1 MITSYARKKQG
12 LKRLERI
19 RRDHEIFSSAADVK
33 CFEAGNNALL
43 GVKRRLNGQVLTM
56 VYNFSDQW
64 QHTELQS
71 LGKHLDL
78 FSGKEL
84 DLIGTWELPPYGFV
98 WLLSQAP
105 ADQPVSF

>member
-1 MITSYARKKQG
+1 VS
-12 LKRLERI
+12 
-19 RRDHEIFSSAADVK
+19 

-43 GVKRRLNGQVLTM
+43 GVKRRLDGQTLTM

-64 QHTELQS
+64 QHADLRS

-78 FSGKEL
+78 LSGKEL